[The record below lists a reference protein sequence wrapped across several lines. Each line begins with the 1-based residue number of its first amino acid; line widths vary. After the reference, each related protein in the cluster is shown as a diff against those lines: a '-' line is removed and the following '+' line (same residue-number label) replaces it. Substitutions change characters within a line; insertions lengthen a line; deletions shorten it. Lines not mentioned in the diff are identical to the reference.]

1 MKRPDEE
8 KQLSGIFFPGLLSM
22 HQDILN
28 LFFFQ
33 LFCFF
38 LNLKIS
44 FSVFFI
50 FIYFGLFCPP
60 YHQGQ
65 GKQDLLFEI
74 MLNLNV

>member
-28 LFFFQ
+28 LFFFSII
-33 LFCFF
+33 LFFFLSKNFFLCFF
-38 LNLKIS
+38 
-44 FSVFFI
+44 FFY
-50 FIYFGLFCPP
+50 YFGLFCPP

>member
-28 LFFFQ
+28 LFFFSII
-33 LFCFF
+33 LFFF
-38 LNLKIS
+38 NLKIS
-44 FSVFFI
+44 FSVFLFI
-50 FIYFGLFCPP
+50 YYFGLFCPP